1 MVRNGTSSW
10 WVVGTLVASTRVNAM
25 FCIGK
30 GTPDMQWMLQSA
42 ESGAVRTSG
51 GVQAALFGHLH
62 AGPVVESAGAQ
73 GHVSNTQL
81 CSPSQLSWSFASALS
96 RGTGALQSVV
106 PPAGALIVAPYVA
119 DEMDTAPKIHGH
131 STAME

>member
-1 MVRNGTSSW
+1 MH
-10 WVVGTLVASTRVNAM
+10 AM
-25 FCIGK
+25 FCIEK
-30 GTPDMQWMLQSA
+30 GTSDTQWLLHPA
-42 ESGAVRTSG
+42 GSGVRTSS

-96 RGTGALQSVV
+96 RGTGALQSAA

-119 DEMDTAPKIHGH
+119 DEMETAPKSHGH
-131 STAME
+131 SAAMV